1 MKIKIKT
8 LSNKITEININNNY
22 FIRTIKNRLQEM
34 EGIEPDQQEIIF
46 NNKILDDD
54 TLINTL
60 ELNSNSILQ
69 LILAIRG

>member
-46 NNKILDDD
+46 NNKILDDN